1 MLIPLRYNLRHL
13 VVRKTATLLTVLG
26 IAATVAIFAGVLSLE
41 AGFRTLFEES
51 GRDDL
56 LVFLRPGTVSE
67 GESIVPREMA
77 DRLVKTLPEIRRGRA
92 GTDGGSSGGGEE
104 HEALLRVPP
113 ASREA
118 DSAPLAAMELYLAV
132 RRFRVGGGE
141 TNVPV
146 RGLEPRSFDIY
157 GDAVRIVEGRRFRP
171 GTDEVIVGR
180 RLVDRIRGCHLGDVI
195 QLNTTPLNVVGV
207 FESAGP
213 FASEIWG
220 DLDRMQATLSRPEP
234 SRVVALVEPGTDVNA
249 LKKRLENDKETPAAV
264 FTEREYLAAQTSAL
278 SGALRMLGIFLAIVM
293 GTAAVFT
300 AANTML
306 AAVASRTHEI
316 GILRAAGFR
325 PFPVFLAFLLES
337 LALGLLGGA
346 VGCVIVVPLH
356 GLETGATNFNTFTE
370 VSFAFRVTGEVLAN
384 AVVFSLVLGLLG
396 GAIPAW
402 KASHLPPVAALRER

>member
-1 MLIPLRYNLRHL
+1 MLVPLRYNLRHL

-67 GESIVPREMA
+67 GESVWRRPMA
-77 DRLVKTLPEIRRGRA
+77 DRLIKTLPEIRRDAEG
-92 GTDGGSSGGGEE
+92 
-104 HEALLRVPP
+104 
-113 ASREA
+113 
-118 DSAPLAAMELYLAV
+118 APLAAMELYLAV

-146 RGLEPRSFDIY
+146 RGLEPRSFDVY
-157 GDAVRIVEGRRFRP
+157 GDTVKIVEGRRFRP

-207 FESAGP
+207 FDSQGP

-234 SRVVALVEPGTDVNA
+234 SRVVALVEPGTDASA
-249 LKKRLENDKETPAAV
+249 LKKRLEEDKETPAAV

-278 SGALRMLGIFLAIVM
+278 STALRMLGTFLAIVM

-346 VGCVIVVPLH
+346 VGCAIVVPLH

-370 VSFAFRVTGEVLAN
+370 VSFAFRVTPEVLAN
-384 AVVFSLVLGLLG
+384 AVVFSLLLGLLG
-396 GAIPAW
+396 GAVPAW
-402 KASHLPPVAALRER
+402 KASHLTPVSALRER

>member
-1 MLIPLRYNLRHL
+1 MLVPLRYNLRHL

-67 GESIVPREMA
+67 GESIVPRAMA
-77 DRLVKTLPEIRRGRA
+77 DRLVKTLPEIRRDPEG
-92 GTDGGSSGGGEE
+92 
-104 HEALLRVPP
+104 
-113 ASREA
+113 
-118 DSAPLAAMELYLAV
+118 APFAAMELYLAV

-146 RGLEPRSFDIY
+146 RGLEPRSFDVY
-157 GDAVRIVEGRRFRP
+157 GDTVKIIEGRRFRP

-207 FESAGP
+207 FDSQGP

-234 SRVVALVEPGTDVNA
+234 SRVVALVEPGTDANA
-249 LKKRLENDKETPAAV
+249 LKKRLEGDKETPAAV

-278 SGALRMLGIFLAIVM
+278 SIALRMLGSFLAIVM

-316 GILRAAGFR
+316 GILRATGFR

-346 VGCVIVVPLH
+346 VGCAIVVPLH

-384 AVVFSLVLGLLG
+384 AVVFSLLLGLLG

-402 KASHLPPVAALRER
+402 KASHLPPVTALRER

>member
-1 MLIPLRYNLRHL
+1 MLVPLRYNLRHL
-13 VVRKTATLLTVLG
+13 VVRRTATLLTVLG
-26 IAATVAIFAGVLSLE
+26 IAATVAIFAGVLALE
-41 AGFRTLFEES
+41 AGFRTLFEDA

-67 GESIVPREMA
+67 GESVWRRPMA
-77 DRLVKTLPEIRRGRA
+77 DRLIKTLPEIRRDAEG
-92 GTDGGSSGGGEE
+92 
-104 HEALLRVPP
+104 
-113 ASREA
+113 
-118 DSAPLAAMELYLAV
+118 APLAAMELYLAV

-146 RGLEPRSFDIY
+146 RGLEQRSFDIY
-157 GDAVRIVEGRRFRP
+157 GDTVRIVEGRRFRP

-207 FESAGP
+207 FDCDGP

-234 SRVVALVEPGTDVNA
+234 SRVVALMALGADVAA
-249 LKKRLENDKETPAAV
+249 LKERLKEEKEIPAEV

-278 SGALRMLGIFLAIVM
+278 SGALRGLGMFLAIVM

-316 GILRAAGFR
+316 GILRATGFR
-325 PFPVFLAFLLES
+325 PLAVFVAFLLES
-337 LALGLLGGA
+337 LALGILGGA
-346 VGCVIVVPLH
+346 VGCAIMVPLH

-370 VSFAFRVTGEVLAN
+370 VAFAFRVTPGVLRD
-384 AVVFSLVLGLLG
+384 AVLFSLLLGLAG
-396 GAIPAW
+396 GAVPAW
-402 KASHLPPVAALRER
+402 RASHLRPVAALRRG